1 MFKKTNS
8 IKALAWLLAAGSAMT
23 LATSCTDQD
32 FGLFDKGN
40 TELALTASSEF
51 VTLEEANHA
60 QTAIDFKWTSGTNF
74 GSGKRI
80 YYTFEL
86 AEAGTDF
93 ADAYAIKES
102 VTEAYNWTP
111 KVDELNQVLLNS
123 MLLEA
128 GETYDLE
135 ARVIANVDGYDSQ
148 VSTVNFTVTTYKPVT
163 ETLFLIGSAAPNGWS
178 ADGAAP
184 MKRKDNG
191 VFSWT
196 GNLNAGEFK
205 FITTLGQ
212 FLPSYNNNGE
222 GGLVYRSDDAE
233 PDLKFDV
240 TEAGYYRVDA
250 NLLDLTCTVTP
261 VDGNAPKYDKLF
273 FVGGV
278 TGWSFWE
285 MTVDPLDPFLFR
297 IGVFFDGES
306 EFKFGTASG
315 SWENMFKATVPN
327 APYTDQSTEF
337 ISGFD
342 PDNKWLMTAAEANK
356 AYKICFDT
364 RDGAERMIC
373 TLFEPYTTM
382 YIVGDATPKG
392 WDIGNATPM
401 TVDPSDPNIFT
412 WTGHLNTGELKF
424 TADKKSDWMG
434 AWFLAT
440 EENMALTP
448 GVTQKV
454 LFIDKSSADCKAQYL
469 DIAVGD
475 VDRKWK
481 VTEAGTYT
489 ITLNQLTQE
498 VTFTK

>member
-1 MFKKTNS
+1 MFKKANN
-8 IKALAWLLAAGSAMT
+8 IKALAWMLAAGAAMT
-23 LATSCTDQD
+23 LATACTDQD
-32 FGLFDKGN
+32 FTELNKGN
-40 TELALTASSEF
+40 SELLLTASENDI
-51 VTLEEANHA
+51 VLQEANHA
-60 QTAIDFKWTSGTNF
+60 STAVNFEWTSGTNY
-74 GSGKRI
+74 GTGNRI

-93 ADAYAIKES
+93 LDAYAVKEA
-102 VTEAYNWTP
+102 VTQVYNWSP
-111 KVDELNQVLLNS
+111 SVEDFNKVLLES
-123 MLLEA
+123 LFLEP
-128 GETYDLE
+128 GITYDLE
-135 ARVIANVDGYDSQ
+135 ARVTAQVDGRDPQ
-148 VSTVNFTVTTYKPVT
+148 VSTVSFMATPYKPVT

-178 ADGAAP
+178 ADAAAP

-191 VFSWT
+191 IFSWT

-222 GGLVYRSDDAE
+222 GGLVYRTDDAE
-233 PDLKFDV
+233 PDVKFNV
-240 TEAGYYRVDA
+240 TEAGYYRVDV
-250 NLLDLTCTVTP
+250 NLLDLTCTMTP
-261 VDGNAPKYDKLF
+261 VEGSGPKYEHLY
-273 FVGGV
+273 FVGGI

-297 IGVFFDGES
+297 IGVFFDAES
-306 EFKFGTASG
+306 EFKFGTANG
-315 SWENMFKATVPN
+315 SWENMFKATQPN
-327 APYTDQSTEF
+327 APYTDQSTDF
-337 ISGFD
+337 VTGFD

-356 AYKICFDT
+356 AYKFCFDI

-373 TLFEPYTTM
+373 TLFEPYEHM

-401 TVDPSDPNIFT
+401 TVDPNNPNIFT

-440 EENMALTP
+440 EENMPLTP
-448 GVTQKV
+448 GVKQSV
-454 LFIDKSSADCKAQYL
+454 LFIDKSSQACKDQYL
-469 DIAVGD
+469 ETAVGD